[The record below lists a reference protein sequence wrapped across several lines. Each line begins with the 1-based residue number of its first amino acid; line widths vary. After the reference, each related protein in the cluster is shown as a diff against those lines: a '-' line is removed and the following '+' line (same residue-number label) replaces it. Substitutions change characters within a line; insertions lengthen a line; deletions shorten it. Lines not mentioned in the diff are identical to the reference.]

1 MNKTISIHLQGI
13 PFLIEE
19 EAYAKLRN
27 YLDQLSNA
35 LGNQD
40 GANEIIQDIE
50 MRMAELFS
58 KSLEPTKQVLEL
70 KMVEEVLIKLG
81 DPDVFLSDEQKQQS
95 TSTAN
100 SENQKTEKRL
110 FRDEEN
116 TILGGVC
123 AGLSCY
129 LGLDVVIVRAIFV
142 LITIFGGFGLPLYF
156 ILWMITP
163 KAKTSIEKLQ
173 MKGEPVNFESMK
185 AEMEKAAENIERN
198 SKKWASKLKGNQT
211 FEKSARGVIRFVR
224 KVIGIIILIIGTALF
239 VNFMIFLFID
249 PDFIPAQYNG
259 EFISFD
265 NLGELI
271 VEASSDATMLFSG
284 IILTAAATIGL
295 LWLLG
300 IRFLASFRSV
310 FFKYSVLS
318 LILLF
323 VAGVILLSITGI
335 RIGRAFAVE
344 GEVEKEIAKSQ
355 DKELILEFKT
365 TSSNEKNGFKTLSN
379 GETGILKV
387 ENSKIYANG
396 MEVSYEKSSD
406 TLFHVYQLNSARG
419 TDHQSALK
427 KARNIKLGL
436 KQNNNRMIVDAFYAF
451 PLKDK
456 LRDQKVKLLIE
467 VPVQGIVK
475 VNNRVVYP
483 YLENPTKKLDEKSQ
497 AYIDGDGLY
506 ESW

>member
-1 MNKTISIHLQGI
+1 
-13 PFLIEE
+13 
-19 EAYAKLRN
+19 
-27 YLDQLSNA
+27 
-35 LGNQD
+35 
-40 GANEIIQDIE
+40 
-50 MRMAELFS
+50 
-58 KSLEPTKQVLEL
+58 
-70 KMVEEVLIKLG
+70 
-81 DPDVFLSDEQKQQS
+81 
-95 TSTAN
+95 
-100 SENQKTEKRL
+100 
-110 FRDEEN
+110 
-116 TILGGVC
+116 
-123 AGLSCY
+123 
-129 LGLDVVIVRAIFV
+129 
-142 LITIFGGFGLPLYF
+142 
-156 ILWMITP
+156 MITP

-224 KVIGIIILIIGTALF
+224 KVIGIIILIMGTALF

-355 DKELILEFKT
+355 DEELILEFKT

-387 ENSKIYANG
+387 ENNKIYANG
-396 MEVSYEKSSD
+396 LEVSYEKSID

>member
-70 KMVEEVLIKLG
+70 KMVEEVLLKLG
-81 DPDVFLSDEQKQQS
+81 DPDVFLSDEQKQHGS
-95 TSTAN
+95 SSGS
-100 SENQKTEKRL
+100 SEKQTTEKRL

-142 LITIFGGFGLPLYF
+142 LIAIFGGFGLPLYF

-185 AEMEKAAENIERN
+185 AEMEKAAETIERN

-211 FEKSARGVIRFVR
+211 FEKSAKGIIQFVR
-224 KVIGIIILIIGTALF
+224 KVLGIIILIMGTALF

-271 VEASSDATMLFSG
+271 VETSSDATMLFTG

-300 IRFLASFRSV
+300 IRFLVSFRSV
-310 FFKYSVLS
+310 FFKYSVVS
-318 LILLF
+318 LVLLF
-323 VAGVILLSITGI
+323 IAGVFPLIITGM

-344 GEVEKEIAKSQ
+344 GEVEKEIASSFE
-355 DKELILEFKT
+355 KELMLEFKT

-406 TLFHVYQLNSARG
+406 TVFHVYQLNSARG

-427 KARNIKLGL
+427 KARNINLGL
-436 KQNNNRMIVDAFYAF
+436 KQNKNQLIIDAFYTF

-456 LRDQKVKLLIE
+456 LRDQEVKLIIK
-467 VPVQGIVK
+467 VPEKGIVK
-475 VNNRVVYP
+475 VNNQLVYP
-483 YLENPTKKLDEKSQ
+483 NLENPKKKLDEKSH
-497 AYIDGDGLY
+497 AHIDGEGLY

>member
-58 KSLEPTKQVLEL
+58 KSLEPNKQVLEL
-70 KMVEEVLIKLG
+70 KMVEEVLLKLG
-81 DPDVFLSDEQKQQS
+81 DPDVFLSDEQKQHS
-95 TSTAN
+95 ASSGT

-142 LITIFGGFGLPLYF
+142 LIAIFGGFGLPLYF

-185 AEMEKAAENIERN
+185 AEMEKAAETIERN

-211 FEKSARGVIRFVR
+211 FEKSAKGIIQFIR
-224 KVIGIIILIIGTALF
+224 KVLGIIMLIMGTALF

-259 EFISFD
+259 EFISFKKLGQLILENERD
-265 NLGELI
+265 TENLF
-271 VEASSDATMLFSG
+271 VG
-284 IILTAAATIGL
+284 IILTAVASIGL

-300 IRFLASFRSV
+300 IRLLVSFKSV
-310 FFKYSVLS
+310 FMKYTGLL
-318 LILLF
+318 LILVF
-323 VAGVILLSITGI
+323 IIGVILLSLTGI
-335 RIGRAFAVE
+335 RTDRAFAIE
-344 GEVEKEIAKSQ
+344 GEVEKEIATSFE
-355 DKELILEFKT
+355 KELMFKFQT
-365 TSSNEKNGFKTLSN
+365 APSTKKNGYRILSK
-379 GETGILKV
+379 GEIGVLKV
-387 ENSKIYANG
+387 ENGRIYFHG
-396 MEVSYEKSSD
+396 IEVAYEKSSD
-406 TLFHVYQLNSARG
+406 TLFHVLQLNSARG
-419 TDHQSALK
+419 KSHQSALK
-427 KARNIKLGL
+427 KARNMKIGL
-436 KQNNNRMIVDAFYAF
+436 KQNKNQLILDAFYTF

-456 LRDQKVKLLIE
+456 LRDQELKLIIQ
-467 VPVQGIVK
+467 VPKDGVVK
-475 VNNRVVYP
+475 VDNKVVYP
-483 YLENPTKKLDEKSQ
+483 YLEEPNKQLEEKSQ
-497 AYIDGDGLY
+497 AYIDGDGKY